1 MDVPDLVHA
10 GNMRWLRSPALHML
24 AIGGLIYA
32 VTLAF
37 GGALFEEQ
45 PRITIAK
52 YRLDISLKTFVE
64 ENGRLPNKDE
74 RRAILDAL
82 VDQEV
87 LYTYARELGMDQQP
101 VVKRRLAQIAQFV
114 ADNPHEMESEAERA
128 AEAQELGLQDGDLV
142 VRRILIDSARRLI
155 RAVPLLQEP
164 QPKMVEEFLRSNKKL
179 FERPAKVR
187 ITHVSV
193 NGFKWPDTERRARE
207 LLHRIRAE
215 SIDPETAP
223 TLGDEPMVP
232 SDLPL
237 LTEQALSR
245 KFGRDFAAAAM
256 DSPVGRWVGP
266 LESRFG
272 HELVYVRERSEAH
285 VPPLKEIYGKV
296 KERLMQKLADQ
307 WLALR
312 LQELRSAYNIVLPP
326 GWS

>member
-1 MDVPDLVHA
+1 MK
-10 GNMRWLRSPALHML
+10 WFRSPALHML
-24 AIGGLIYA
+24 AIGGLIYV

-37 GGALFEEQ
+37 GGSLFEGR
-45 PRITIAK
+45 PLVTVAK
-52 YRLDISLKTFVE
+52 HRLEISLQTFVE
-64 ENGRLPNKDE
+64 ENGRLPTKDE

-87 LYTYARELGMDQQP
+87 LYTYALELGMDQQP

-128 AEAQELGLQDGDLV
+128 AEAQKLGLQDGDLV
-142 VRRILIDSARRLI
+142 VRRVLIDSARRLI
-155 RAVPLLQEP
+155 RAVALVQEP
-164 QPKMVEEFLRSNKKL
+164 QPTLVKEFLRSNEKL
-179 FERPAKVR
+179 FERPARAR

-193 NGFKWPDTERRARE
+193 NGFKWTDSERRACE
-207 LLHRIRAE
+207 LLRRIRAE
-215 SIDPETAP
+215 SIDPKTAA

-237 LTEQALSR
+237 LSEQALSR
-245 KFGRDFAAAAM
+245 KFGKDFAAAVM
-256 DSPVGRWVGP
+256 DSPVGHWVGP
-266 LESRFG
+266 LDSRFG
-272 HELVYVRERSEAH
+272 HELVYVHERSEAR
-285 VPPLKEIYGKV
+285 VPPLKEIYDKV
-296 KERLMQKLADQ
+296 RERLVQKLADE